1 MGEKRK
7 MKGSGIRIGTGM
19 AEVHGGMLVV
29 IGSIVLEKAVTT
41 RSATV

>member
-19 AEVHGGMLVV
+19 AEVHGGVLVV
-29 IGSIVLEKAVTT
+29 RGSIVLEKAVTT